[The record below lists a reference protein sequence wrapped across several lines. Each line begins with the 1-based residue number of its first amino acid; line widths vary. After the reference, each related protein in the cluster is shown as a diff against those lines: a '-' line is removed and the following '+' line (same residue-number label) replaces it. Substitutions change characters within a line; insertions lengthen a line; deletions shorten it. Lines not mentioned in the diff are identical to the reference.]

1 MSEQEIVDRAD
12 LQVFTKDEL
21 IDYILAVSFMLRRHP
36 PARTIL
42 EFRAEKIHKKI
53 DKNLQETD
61 VLIAAAKNKRI
72 TAGEFSERHFKL
84 SSQWTRLNNELRS
97 IENKLYTR

>member
-1 MSEQEIVDRAD
+1 VNDQEIVDRAD

-21 IDYILAVSFMLRRHP
+21 IEYILAVSFMLRRHP

-53 DKNLQETD
+53 DKNLRETD
-61 VLIAAAKNKRI
+61 DLIAAAKDKRI

-84 SSQWTRLNNELRS
+84 QSQWTRLNNELRG